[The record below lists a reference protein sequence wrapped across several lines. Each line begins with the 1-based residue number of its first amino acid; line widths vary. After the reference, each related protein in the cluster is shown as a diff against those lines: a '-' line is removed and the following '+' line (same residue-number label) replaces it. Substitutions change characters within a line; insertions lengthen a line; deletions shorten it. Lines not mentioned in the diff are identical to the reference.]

1 MCLIREMDLK
11 PCRFSAAVCTSLL
24 LLCVSA
30 AHAQQYPT
38 KPIRI
43 LVGFAAGGPS
53 DVGARTIAQK
63 LTEKWGQPVIV
74 DFRPGAAGNIA
85 TELAAKA
92 PPDGYTLLSAA
103 FAHAVNPS
111 LYSKLPFSAEKDFVP
126 ILMFASVSNLLVAHP
141 SLPVRSVKDL
151 IALAKSR
158 PEQLTVGSAG
168 VGTSSHLS
176 GELLKMMAGIK
187 LTHVPYKGLAPA
199 HVDTIGGQL
208 SLLFDGIVTGVP
220 AAKSGR
226 LRALGVTSPTRWQ
239 GAPDIPSIAEALP
252 GFDVRGW
259 YGLLAP
265 AGTPREI
272 IQRINTETARAIRE
286 PDARERLYSIG
297 SEPLANTPEE
307 FAAFIQ
313 NEMAKWAK
321 VVKAVGVK
329 ME

>member
-1 MCLIREMDLK
+1 MKHGRWGIAV
-11 PCRFSAAVCTSLL
+11 SASVLL
-24 LLCVSA
+24 LGAPSA
-30 AHAQQYPT
+30 VAQTYPV
-38 KPIRI
+38 KPIRL

-63 LTEKWGQPVIV
+63 LNEKWGQPVIV

-85 TELAAKA
+85 TELAAKS

-111 LYSKLPFSAEKDFVP
+111 LYSKLPFSTEKDFAP

-168 VGTSSHLS
+168 IGTSSHLS
-176 GELLKMMAGIK
+176 SELLKMMAGIK

-226 LRALGVTSPTRWQ
+226 LRALGVTSPKRWQ

>member
-1 MCLIREMDLK
+1 MNQSNHSRSRKYPLAI
-11 PCRFSAAVCTSLL
+11 AALTLFASGV
-24 LLCVSA
+24 
-30 AHAQQYPT
+30 HAQTYPS
-38 KPIRI
+38 KAIRL
-43 LVGFAAGGPS
+43 LVGFAPGGPS

-63 LTEKWGQPVIV
+63 LNEKWGQPVIV

-92 PPDGYTLLSAA
+92 PPDGYTLISAA

-111 LYSKLPFSAEKDFVP
+111 LYSKLPFNAAKDFAP
-126 ILMFASVSNLLVAHP
+126 ILMFASVCNLLVAHP

-168 VGTSSHLS
+168 NGTSSHLS

-226 LRALGVTSPTRWQ
+226 LRALGVTSPKRWQ
-239 GAPDIPSIAEALP
+239 GAPDIPAIGESLP

-265 AGTPREI
+265 AGTPRDI
-272 IQRINTETARAIRE
+272 IQRINTETARAIKE

-297 SEPLANTPEE
+297 SEPLANTTPEE

-321 VVKAVGVK
+321 VVKTAGIKV
-329 ME
+329 E

>member
-1 MCLIREMDLK
+1 MNAPGTAGFLAIAMLM
-11 PCRFSAAVCTSLL
+11 AA
-24 LLCVSA
+24 CVQ
-30 AHAQQYPT
+30 AQQYPA
-38 KPIRI
+38 KPIRL
-43 LVGFAAGGPS
+43 LVGFAPGGPS
-53 DVGARTIAQK
+53 DVSSRTIAQK
-63 LTEKWGQPVIV
+63 LNEKWGQPVIV

-111 LYSKLPFSAEKDFVP
+111 LYSKLPFNAEKDFAP

-168 VGTSSHLS
+168 NGTSSHLS

-239 GAPDIPSIAEALP
+239 GAPDIPAIGEALP

-259 YGLLAP
+259 YGVLAP
-265 AGTPREI
+265 AARRATSFNASTLKSRAPSRSPMHASAFTPSVRSRSPI
-272 IQRINTETARAIRE
+272 RRRNSRRLFGAR
-286 PDARERLYSIG
+286 S
-297 SEPLANTPEE
+297 
-307 FAAFIQ
+307 
-313 NEMAKWAK
+313 
-321 VVKAVGVK
+321 
-329 ME
+329 

>member
-1 MCLIREMDLK
+1 MKTLTYSTVALAAAAS
-11 PCRFSAAVCTSLL
+11 FS
-24 LLCVSA
+24 
-30 AHAQQYPT
+30 AHAQQTYPI
-38 KPIRI
+38 KPIRL

-63 LTEKWGQPVIV
+63 LNEKWGQPVIV

-85 TELAAKA
+85 TEMLAKSPA
-92 PPDGYTLLSAA
+92 DGYTLIAAA

-111 LYSKLPFSAEKDFVP
+111 LYSKLPFNAEKDFAPV
-126 ILMFASVSNLLVAHP
+126 LMFASIANLLVAHP
-141 SLPVRSVKDL
+141 SLPARSVKEL

-168 VGTSSHLS
+168 SGTSSHLS
-176 GELLKMMAGIK
+176 GELLKMMGGIQ

-226 LRALGVTSPTRWQ
+226 LRALGVTTAKRWQ
-239 GAPDIPSIAEALP
+239 GAPDIPAIAEALP
-252 GFDVRGW
+252 GFEVNSW

-265 AGTPREI
+265 VGTPRDI
-272 IQRINTETARAIRE
+272 ILRINSEVARSIKE
-286 PDARERLYSIG
+286 PDARERFYSIG
-297 SEPLANTPEE
+297 AEPLSNTPEE
-307 FAAFIQ
+307 FGAFIQ
-313 NEMAKWAK
+313 SEMAKWAK
-321 VVKAVGVK
+321 VVKAAGIKV
-329 ME
+329 E